1 VAHPSVASAVPL
13 LAVRKL
19 GIDFATDAG
28 LRTAVGEISFTV
40 SSGQV
45 LALVGESGS
54 GKSVT
59 ALSLLGLLPPTA
71 QVRGSAVLAGR
82 GPGGTELVGASSA
95 ALRAIRGRRIGSVFQ
110 DPFTAFNP
118 VMRIGAQIAEA
129 VMAHAPVRAGE
140 ATARVLALLE
150 RVGLRDAPRIS
161 RSFAHELS
169 GGQLQRAMIAM
180 AISSEPDLLV
190 ADEPTTALDVTV
202 QAGILDLLH
211 ELRGDIGMAILLI
224 THDMGVAADLADDIV
239 VMRHGQIIED
249 GAAPDVFFS
258 PQSAYTREL
267 LRAVPRVDA
276 ASSEASGRPTSAE
289 PVAEMR
295 DVTVTYHARPHR
307 VLAVDGVSLIV
318 PAGETVGLV
327 GESGSGKTTL
337 GKAVARL
344 IPAASGSIT
353 VAGRDLAALSH
364 RDLRAVQAKI
374 GFVFQNPTD
383 SLNPRAR
390 VGAIVAEPLRL
401 HTKLP
406 RAERQQRVEELLG
419 RVDLPTD
426 AASRFPHELSGGQR
440 QRVAIARALVLGP
453 RLVIADE
460 PTSSLDVAVQATILK
475 LIAQLQREFGF
486 GCLFISHDLAVVRQV
501 SQQVNV
507 MNEGRIV
514 ESGPTDQ
521 VLSRP
526 RHHYTQTLLASIPLP
541 DPRRQRARRAAPVSD
556 LPRVA
561 GLGSNGDIE
570 LAQGGG
576 ELISLATGQGDEKA
590 SGVFI
595 DGQACLR

>member
-1 VAHPSVASAVPL
+1 VAHPSVDSAVPL

-28 LRTAVGEISFTV
+28 LRTAVGEISLTV

-45 LALVGESGS
+45 LGLVGESGS

-82 GPGGTELVGASSA
+82 GPGGTELVGATSA
-95 ALRAIRGRRIGSVFQ
+95 TLRAVRGSRIGSVFQ

-129 VMAHAPVRAGE
+129 VTAHAQVRAQE

-161 RSFAHELS
+161 RSFPHELS

-211 ELRGDIGMAILLI
+211 ELRRDIGMAILLI

-239 VMRHGQIIED
+239 VMRNGQIMED
-249 GAAPDVFFS
+249 GTAEEVFFS

-267 LRAVPRVDA
+267 LGAVPRVDA
-276 ASSEASGRPTSAE
+276 ASSPAAPGTPAPAE
-289 PVAEMR
+289 PVAEVR

-307 VLAVDGVSLIV
+307 VMAVDGVSLIV

-344 IPAASGSIT
+344 VPAASGSIT
-353 VAGRDLAALSH
+353 VAGRDLRTLSH

-390 VGAIVAEPLRL
+390 IGAIVAEPLRL
-401 HTKLP
+401 HTSLP
-406 RAERQQRVEELLG
+406 QAERQQRVEELLD
-419 RVDLPTD
+419 RVNLPADTAD
-426 AASRFPHELSGGQR
+426 RFPHELSGGQR

-475 LIAQLQREFGF
+475 LIAQLQQEFGF

-501 SQQVNV
+501 SRQVNV
-507 MNEGRIV
+507 MCEGRIV

-526 RHHYTQTLLASIPLP
+526 RHQYTQTLLASIPLP
-541 DPRRQRARRAAPVSD
+541 DPRMQRARRAA
-556 LPRVA
+556 A
-561 GLGSNGDIE
+561 GPTYSSAD
-570 LAQGGG
+570 
-576 ELISLATGQGDEKA
+576 SATA
-590 SGVFI
+590 
-595 DGQACLR
+595 R

>member
-1 VAHPSVASAVPL
+1 VGYPAVDSAVPL
-13 LAVRKL
+13 LAVREL
-19 GIDFATDAG
+19 GIDFSTDAG

-45 LALVGESGS
+45 LGLVGESGS

-82 GPGGTELVGASSA
+82 GPGGTELVGATSA
-95 ALRAIRGRRIGSVFQ
+95 TLRAVRGSRIGSVFQ

-129 VMAHAPVRAGE
+129 VTAHAPARARE
-140 ATARVLALLE
+140 ASARVLALLE
-150 RVGLRDAPRIS
+150 RVGLRDAARIS
-161 RSFAHELS
+161 RAFPHELS
-169 GGQLQRAMIAM
+169 GGQLQRAMIAL
-180 AISSEPDLLV
+180 AISGEPDLLV

-211 ELRGDIGMAILLI
+211 ELRRDIGMAVLLI

-239 VMRHGQIIED
+239 VMRHGQIMED
-249 GAAPDVFFS
+249 GTAEEVFFS
-258 PQSAYTREL
+258 PQSVYTREL
-267 LRAVPRVDA
+267 LGAVPRVDA
-276 ASSEASGRPTSAE
+276 SSPSEASGPPAPAE
-289 PVAEMR
+289 PVAEVR

-307 VLAVDGVSLIV
+307 VMAVDGVSLIV

-344 IPAASGSIT
+344 VPAASGSIT
-353 VAGRDLAALSH
+353 VAGRDLRTLSH

-390 VGAIVAEPLRL
+390 IGAIVAEPLRL
-401 HTKLP
+401 HTSLARP
-406 RAERQQRVEELLG
+406 ERQQRVEELLD
-419 RVDLPTD
+419 RVNLPADT
-426 AASRFPHELSGGQR
+426 AGRFPHELSGGQR

-475 LIAQLQREFGF
+475 LIAQLQAEFGF

-501 SQQVNV
+501 SRQVSV
-507 MNEGRIV
+507 MSEGRIV

-526 RHHYTQTLLASIPLP
+526 RHQYTRTLLASIPLP
-541 DPRRQRARRAAPVSD
+541 DPRLQRARRATA
-556 LPRVA
+556 
-561 GLGSNGDIE
+561 
-570 LAQGGG
+570 
-576 ELISLATGQGDEKA
+576 ATTQ
-590 SGVFI
+590 V
-595 DGQACLR
+595 

>member
-1 VAHPSVASAVPL
+1 MGHPSVAPEVPL

-19 GIDFATDAG
+19 GIDFSTDAG

-71 QVRGSAVLAGR
+71 RVRGSAVLAGR
-82 GPGGTELVGASSA
+82 GPGGTELVGANSA
-95 ALRAIRGRRIGSVFQ
+95 TLRAIRGSRIGSVFQ

-118 VMRIGAQIAEA
+118 VMRVGAQIAEA
-129 VMAHAPVRAGE
+129 VTAHAPARAGE
-140 ATARVLALLE
+140 AAARVLALLDK
-150 RVGLRDAPRIS
+150 VGLRDAQRIS
-161 RSFAHELS
+161 RAFPHELS
-169 GGQLQRAMIAM
+169 GGQLQRAMIAL
-180 AISSEPDLLV
+180 AISAEPDLLV

-211 ELRGDIGMAILLI
+211 ELRRDIGMAILLI

-239 VMRHGQIIED
+239 VLRHGQIMED
-249 GAAPDVFFS
+249 GTAEEVFFS
-258 PQSAYTREL
+258 PQSGYTREL
-267 LRAVPRVDA
+267 LGAVPRIDA
-276 ASSEASGRPTSAE
+276 SSASEASGPPASAE
-289 PVAEMR
+289 PVAEVR
-295 DVTVTYHARPHR
+295 DVTVSYHARPHK
-307 VLAVDGVSLIV
+307 VMAVDGVSLIV

-344 IPAASGSIT
+344 VPAASGSIT
-353 VAGRDLAALSH
+353 VAGRDLRTLGH

-390 VGAIVAEPLRL
+390 IGAIVAEPLRL
-401 HTKLP
+401 HTSLP
-406 RAERQQRVEELLG
+406 RAERQRRVEELLD
-419 RVDLPTD
+419 RVHLPAD
-426 AASRFPHELSGGQR
+426 AAGRFPHELSGGQR

-460 PTSSLDVAVQATILK
+460 PTSSLDVAVQATILR
-475 LIAQLQREFGF
+475 LIAELQAEFGF

-507 MNEGRIV
+507 MSAGRIV

-541 DPRRQRARRAAPVSD
+541 DPRRQRARRATADPAYS
-556 LPRVA
+556 
-561 GLGSNGDIE
+561 
-570 LAQGGG
+570 
-576 ELISLATGQGDEKA
+576 
-590 SGVFI
+590 
-595 DGQACLR
+595 